1 VGQVVAKLSA
11 DRVKGLARVRDP
23 DSSHNQASEAA
34 AAAEALIKVETLVVA
49 VGVEAGGAVGT
60 GRTDS
65 ESCGL

>member
-1 VGQVVAKLSA
+1 VVAKLSA

-34 AAAEALIKVETLVVA
+34 AAEALIKVETLVVA
-49 VGVEAGGAVGT
+49 VGAEAGGAVGT